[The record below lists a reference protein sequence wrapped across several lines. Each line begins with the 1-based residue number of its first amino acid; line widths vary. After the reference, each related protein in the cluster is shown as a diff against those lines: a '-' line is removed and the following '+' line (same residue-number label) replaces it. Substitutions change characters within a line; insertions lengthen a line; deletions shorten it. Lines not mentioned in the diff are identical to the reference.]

1 MYVIVY
7 YVCLI
12 DFFYFCHVFFFKQKT
27 AYEMR
32 ISDWSSDVC
41 SSDLLAFGRFNAGLA
56 LFQIDKPNSFVDPVT
71 IVYGNY
77 GTQRNRGV
85 EITLD
90 GEPVD
95 GLRIISGLTFN
106 DARLRRTEGGVNEGN
121 DAVGVPEMLAKAN
134 IEWDLPFEL
143 GRAHV

>member
-1 MYVIVY
+1 MAPPTYDDDGLPATPPLLVINGGAALPPVKS
-7 YVCLI
+7 
-12 DFFYFCHVFFFKQKT
+12 KQ
-27 AYEMR
+27 YE
-32 ISDWSSDVC
+32 VGGK
-41 SSDLLAFGRFNAGLA
+41 LAFGRFNAGLA

-95 GLRIISGLTFN
+95 GLRSEEHTSETQSLMRISY
-106 DARLRRTEGGVNEGN
+106 
-121 DAVGVPEMLAKAN
+121 AVFCLKK
-134 IEWDLPFEL
+134 
-143 GRAHV
+143 